1 MKRSKK
7 LLTLV
12 AVLVVACIATLI
24 LTQYEEKQE
33 EIKNSDAVI
42 LEISADEVETL
53 AWESAEGKLSFHKS
67 EETWIYDEDEA
78 FPVSEE
84 KIESILSH
92 FESFGV
98 SFIIENVEDYDQ
110 YGLEDP
116 ECTLQLSTAEE
127 TYEVKLGNFS
137 KMDEQRYID
146 IGDGNVYLVSQ
157 DPMDYLDTELSS
169 MILNDE
175 IPYMEKVTK
184 IEFTGNETSTITYV
198 ENSTDTYNEE
208 DVYFVEQ
215 DGKKLPL
222 DTTKIDTYLDTISY
236 LDLASYV
243 TYNATE
249 EELASYGLDEPELS
263 VTVTYTYTEEEEE
276 ITDTCVLH
284 ISRNPEEQKA
294 AEEAEANGDEDIP
307 AVTEYVRIGDSKI
320 VYVLDGTAYDT
331 LMAASYNDLRHEEV
345 FWADFDTVTKMDIT
359 LEGETHTITSKIDE
373 DDEEERIWY
382 YQEEEVSVEQLQSK
396 LSALEASR
404 FTTKEAE
411 EKEEISLK
419 IYLENENISE
429 VQIQLYRYDG
439 TYCLAVVDGE
449 SVSLVERSE
458 VMDLVEAVQKIVLN
472 K

>member
-7 LLTLV
+7 LLILV
-12 AVLVVACIATLI
+12 AVLVAACIATII
-24 LTQYEEKQE
+24 LTHYEEKQE

-53 AWESAEGKLSFHKS
+53 AWESEEGKLSFHIS

-98 SFIIENVEDYDQ
+98 SFIIENVEDYGQ

-116 ECTLQLSTAEE
+116 ECTLQFATAEE
-127 TYEVKLGNFS
+127 SYELKLGDFS
-137 KMDEQRYID
+137 KMDEQRYVD

-157 DPMDYLDTELSS
+157 DPMDYLEMELSS
-169 MILNDE
+169 VILNDE
-175 IPYMEKVTK
+175 IPYMEKVSK
-184 IEFTGNETSTITYV
+184 IEFTGNETSTITYI

-215 DGKKLPL
+215 DGKLLPL

-249 EELASYGLDEPELS
+249 EELSSYGLDEPELS

-276 ITDTCVLH
+276 ITDTCVFH
-284 ISRNPEEQKA
+284 ISRNPEELKA
-294 AEEAEANGDEDIP
+294 AEEAEANGEDEIP
-307 AVTEYVRIGDSKI
+307 AVTEYIRVGDSKI

-331 LMAASYNDLRHEEV
+331 LVAVSYNDLRHEEI
-345 FWADFDTVTKMDIT
+345 FWADFDTVKKVDIT
-359 LEGETHTITSKIDE
+359 LEGETHTLTSEIDE

-382 YQEEEVSVEQLQSK
+382 YQEEEVSIDQFESK
-396 LSALEASR
+396 LSALEAAR

-429 VQIQLYRYDG
+429 VEIQLYRYDG

-449 SVSLVERSE
+449 SVSLVERSG
-458 VMDLVEAVQKIVLN
+458 VMELVEAVQKIVLN
-472 K
+472 